1 MNKRIIRIAFFLI
14 ASSTMLLSFAVA
26 DAMAQTKLDVPVVV
40 GVDAELDPCA
50 VGVIAGLD
58 PRGDGFLSVRSGPA
72 ANYRELDRL
81 KNGNRV
87 HLCDQKGDWIGVVYG
102 AAVDKCG
109 VGTPW
114 PKKKAYA
121 GPCKHGW
128 VHTRYVKPI
137 AG

>member
-1 MNKRIIRIAFFLI
+1 VNHLKFLI
-14 ASSTMLLSFAVA
+14 ALLLVCFVA
-26 DAMAQTKLDVPVVV
+26 TPAAAQTKLDVPVLV

-50 VGVIAGLD
+50 LGMIVGLD

-87 HLCDQKGDWIGVVYG
+87 HLCDQKGDWIGIVYG
-102 AAVDKCG
+102 AVDKCG

-128 VHTRYVKPI
+128 VHTRYVKPL